1 MFLLIFGTDTKIP
14 YGCNF
19 TAPLKKFNDY
29 DILELDFG
37 TLILSLYCYC
47 GNKIG
52 NSFVYIKRLPV
63 ITWNRKHVLK
73 QVVLI
78 TKGELNSGGRG
89 RESPEHPLPHHKIPK
104 YCSLFLVIRHVY
116 CMVCHDNILRFDCK
130 LHFWAFF

>member
-29 DILELDFG
+29 DMLGLDFG
-37 TLILSLYCYC
+37 TLLLSLYCYC

-63 ITWNRKHVLK
+63 ITWNRKH
-73 QVVLI
+73 
-78 TKGELNSGGRG
+78 GRG

-116 CMVCHDNILRFDCK
+116 CVVCHDNILRFDCK

>member
-19 TAPLKKFNDY
+19 TAPLIKFNDY

-37 TLILSLYCYC
+37 ALILSLYCYC

-73 QVVLI
+73 
-78 TKGELNSGGRG
+78 
-89 RESPEHPLPHHKIPK
+89 
-104 YCSLFLVIRHVY
+104 
-116 CMVCHDNILRFDCK
+116 
-130 LHFWAFF
+130 